1 MRRQLSAT
9 GMIVAACVAHSLSM
23 ICFAAYPALLPEFT
37 KIWEMNS
44 TEGGSVSAAFF
55 VGYTLSVPVLTILSD
70 RIDPRRIYLF
80 SSCLSAAGAL
90 GFAFMAEGPAS
101 ASLYNG
107 LIGAGVG
114 GTYMPGLKALGDH
127 IEGRL
132 FVRATGWYTGMFGF
146 GAALSYLVADGIFM
160 LSGWPAVF
168 MFGAACAVA
177 SGLIIFVALPPS
189 DPGAISL
196 PFKAIT
202 KVFSNRTA
210 VTWSICYALH
220 TGELFAIR
228 SWIVAFLVFSANQSG
243 GTDVGLAAWLTPV
256 TIAALATLLGLP
268 MTIFGNELC
277 IRYGRRLIVI
287 VVMLVTAA
295 LAIASGASS
304 HLTYAI
310 AAFFIVAY
318 NAAIMADSS
327 AITAGALSNA
337 APGLRGATMALHSTL
352 GFAGGAVGPFVVG
365 VVLDQFGGAMSA
377 MAWTIAL
384 GQMALVGVFCPLLI
398 KIMRP
403 QGAVGDKD
411 EPAA

>member
-1 MRRQLSAT
+1 MGLRLSAT
-9 GMIVAACVAHSLSM
+9 GMIVAACIAHSLSM

-37 KIWEMNS
+37 GLWSMTS
-44 TEGGSVSAAFF
+44 TEAGSVSAAFF

-80 SSCLSAAGAL
+80 SSFLSAAGAL
-90 GFAFMAEGPAS
+90 GFAYMADGPAS

-132 FVRATGWYTGMFGF
+132 FVRATGFYTGMFGF
-146 GAALSYLVADGIFM
+146 GAALSYLLADGIFM
-160 LSGWPAVF
+160 LAGWPAVF
-168 MFGAACAVA
+168 LFGAACAVA
-177 SGLIIFVALPPS
+177 SGFTVFFSIPAS
-189 DPGAISL
+189 NPGATSV
-196 PFKAIT
+196 PFSAIG

-228 SWIVAFLVFSANQSG
+228 SWIVAFLVFAAHQSG
-243 GTDVGLAAWLTPV
+243 GTGTGLASWLSPV
-256 TIAALATLLGLP
+256 TIAAIATILGLP

-277 IRYGRRLIVI
+277 IRFGRRLIVI
-287 VVMLVTAA
+287 LVMLTTAA
-295 LAIASGASS
+295 LALASGASS
-304 HLTYAI
+304 HMTYAI
-310 AAFFIVAY
+310 AALFIVLY

-327 AITAGALSNA
+327 AITAGALSNS

-352 GFAGGAVGPFVVG
+352 GFAGGAVGPFIIG
-365 VVLDQFGGAMSA
+365 VVLDQFGGSMSA
-377 MAWTIAL
+377 MAWTVAL
-384 GQMALVGVFCPLLI
+384 GQMALIGVICPVLI
-398 KIMRP
+398 KVMRP
-403 QGAVGDKD
+403 EGAVGDRD
-411 EPAA
+411 QAA